1 VVRQWP
7 RRFDRL
13 IAGGIAV
20 GLAFVVCSL
29 AHTQGLRVPDSR
41 LPRLPDGRPDLT
53 APAPKTADGKP
64 DLSGIWHSAD
74 GKYSSNLAA
83 DGVDA
88 PFQLW
93 AAALFKERQRSEGK
107 DRPSSRCLPR
117 GLPGAM
123 VARDYPWKIVQ
134 TPGAILILFD
144 ESLHYRQI
152 LTDGRGFPEDPTPTW
167 LGYSIGKWEGDTLV
181 ADTTGFND
189 KTWVDRAGHPHS
201 EDLHVVERIR
211 RADPKTLQIDITI
224 EDPKAY
230 TKPFTV
236 RVNHQ
241 LMPDTELMEF
251 VCEERDAVH
260 YIGKDTKR

>member
-1 VVRQWP
+1 MVDLARRRP

-29 AHTQGLRVPDSR
+29 AQTQGLRVPDSR
-41 LPRLPDGRPDLT
+41 LPRLPDGRPNLA

-74 GKYSSNLAA
+74 NKHLSNLAA
-83 DGVDA
+83 DGIDA

-123 VARDYPWKIVQ
+123 LARDYPWKIVQ

-181 ADTTGFND
+181 AETMGFNEE
-189 KTWVDRAGHPHS
+189 TWLDEGGHPHS
-201 EDLHVVERIR
+201 DAMHLTERFR
-211 RADPKTLQIDITI
+211 RRTVGSMDIELIID
-224 EDPKAY
+224 DPKAY
-230 TKPFTV
+230 TRPWGATMRFE
-236 RVNHQ
+236 
-241 LMPDTELMEF
+241 LLPDTELAEH
-251 VCEERDAVH
+251 VCAVQP
-260 YIGKDTKR
+260 KR